1 MTSER
6 SKRRDFL
13 SLIFIAKYYRR
24 EYNSGE
30 QQYLSL
36 ESVSI
41 ATGQDGKKTETVL
54 NKLNGKTLLCPSPWW
69 EIWVHDFGQFHFMIQ
84 GSNKF
89 LEKEKKKNH
98 QNAKRSF
105 LSECY

>member
-1 MTSER
+1 MYQHKLTSIIAFN
-6 SKRRDFL
+6 KKL
-13 SLIFIAKYYRR
+13 GYQIHHLIQYYSR

-54 NKLNGKTLLCPSPWW
+54 NKLNGKTLLCPSLW
-69 EIWVHDFGQFHFMIQ
+69 
-84 GSNKF
+84 
-89 LEKEKKKNH
+89 
-98 QNAKRSF
+98 
-105 LSECY
+105 

>member
-1 MTSER
+1 MYQHKLTS
-6 SKRRDFL
+6 
-13 SLIFIAKYYRR
+13 IIAFNKKLGYQIHHLRQYYSR

-54 NKLNGKTLLCPSPWW
+54 NKLNGKTLLCPSLW
-69 EIWVHDFGQFHFMIQ
+69 
-84 GSNKF
+84 
-89 LEKEKKKNH
+89 
-98 QNAKRSF
+98 
-105 LSECY
+105 

>member
-1 MTSER
+1 MYQHKLTSIIAFN
-6 SKRRDFL
+6 KKL
-13 SLIFIAKYYRR
+13 GYQIHYLIQYYSR

-54 NKLNGKTLLCPSPWW
+54 NKLNGKTLLCPSLW
-69 EIWVHDFGQFHFMIQ
+69 
-84 GSNKF
+84 
-89 LEKEKKKNH
+89 
-98 QNAKRSF
+98 
-105 LSECY
+105 

>member
-1 MTSER
+1 MYQHKLTSIIAFN
-6 SKRRDFL
+6 KKL
-13 SLIFIAKYYRR
+13 GYQIHHLIQYYSR

-54 NKLNGKTLLCPSPWW
+54 NKLNGKTLLCP
-69 EIWVHDFGQFHFMIQ
+69 
-84 GSNKF
+84 
-89 LEKEKKKNH
+89 
-98 QNAKRSF
+98 
-105 LSECY
+105 

>member
-1 MTSER
+1 MFE
-6 SKRRDFL
+6 L
-13 SLIFIAKYYRR
+13 GYQIHYLIQYYSR

-54 NKLNGKTLLCPSPWW
+54 NKLNGKTLLCPSLW
-69 EIWVHDFGQFHFMIQ
+69 
-84 GSNKF
+84 
-89 LEKEKKKNH
+89 
-98 QNAKRSF
+98 
-105 LSECY
+105 

>member
-1 MTSER
+1 MYQHKLTSIIAFN
-6 SKRRDFL
+6 KKL
-13 SLIFIAKYYRR
+13 GYQIHHLIQYYSR

-54 NKLNGKTLLCPSPWW
+54 NKLSGKTLLCPYLW
-69 EIWVHDFGQFHFMIQ
+69 
-84 GSNKF
+84 
-89 LEKEKKKNH
+89 
-98 QNAKRSF
+98 
-105 LSECY
+105 